1 MQYFLDRVIHIPQK
15 CIFAEAKLLKKGR
28 FLNII
33 HYICPKVLFNS
44 KSKYMKINQ
53 EYKVREILGE
63 NVVVVQGRY
72 GVDMT
77 KVISLNESSL
87 LLWNALYER
96 EFEVKDVVALL
107 MEHYDVDESQAS
119 VDAQKWID
127 SLVKCKL
134 IE

>member
-1 MQYFLDRVIHIPQK
+1 MRIGV
-15 CIFAEAKLLKKGR
+15 
-28 FLNII
+28 
-33 HYICPKVLFNS
+33 V
-44 KSKYMKINQ
+44 KINQ

-96 EFEVKDVVALL
+96 EFEVKDIVALL